1 MSSQAPIAIVGAGI
15 GGLVA
20 ALALIKRGFAVDV
33 YEQASELREVGAGLQ
48 LAANGTR
55 VLISLGLGE
64 AVENISCVPEGK
76 EVRLYNT
83 GQTWKLFDLGQTSV
97 EKYGAPYWMS
107 HRGDL
112 HRILVD
118 AVEAARPGAIRLGH
132 KLTAFEQSASGV
144 AMHFSNGAT
153 AAASA
158 MVGADGVHSA
168 VRQILFGDMPAQ
180 FMGVA
185 AWRGLVPME
194 RLPKHLQRLVGCNW
208 VGPGGHVITYPLRGG
223 KLLNFVAA
231 LERDNWAVDSWTE
244 AGTQAEC
251 AADFVG
257 WHDDIQEIVR
267 HIDIPYKWALLGRE
281 PLQKWS
287 VGRVSLLGDACH
299 PTLPMLAQG
308 ANMAIEDGMVLARC
322 LAGEADVAKALKQFE
337 TARVERTS
345 QIMRRSTEAAKRFHN
360 PALADPAGAAAYVDR
375 EWTPE
380 KIEARYGWLF
390 EYDAMETPLPA
401 VQGPD

>member
-1 MSSQAPIAIVGAGI
+1 MSEHAPVAIVGAGI

-20 ALALIKRGFAVDV
+20 ALALIQKGFAVDV
-33 YEQASELREVGAGLQ
+33 YEQAPELRELGAGLQ
-48 LAANGTR
+48 LSANGTR
-55 VLISLGLGE
+55 ILIALGLGE

-76 EVRLYNT
+76 QVRLYNT
-83 GQTWKLFDLGQTSV
+83 GQTWKLFDLGETSV
-97 EKYGAPYWMS
+97 EKYGAPYWMA

-118 AVEAARPGAIRLGH
+118 AVEQARPGAIRLGH
-132 KLTAFEQSASGV
+132 KLVSFEQSADSVSMRFDNGV
-144 AMHFSNGAT
+144 VAT
-153 AAASA
+153 AAAL
-158 MVGADGVHSA
+158 VGADGVHSA
-168 VRQILFGDMPAQ
+168 VRQVLFGDMPAE
-180 FMGVA
+180 FLGVA

-194 RLPKHLQRLVGCNW
+194 RLPQHLQRLVGCNW
-208 VGPGGHVITYPLRGG
+208 VGPGGHIITYPLRGG

-244 AGTQAEC
+244 RGTREEC
-251 AADFVG
+251 ADDLVG
-257 WHDDIQEIVR
+257 WHADIQEIVR

-281 PLQKWS
+281 PLQQWAI
-287 VGRVSLLGDACH
+287 GRVTLLGDACH

-308 ANMAIEDGMVLARC
+308 GNMAIEDGMVLARC
-322 LAGEADVAKALKQFE
+322 LAGQADVATALKQFE
-337 TARVERTS
+337 TTRVERTS
-345 QIMRRSTEAAKRFHN
+345 QIVRRSTEAAKRFHN

-390 EYDAMETPLPA
+390 AYDALETPLA
-401 VQGPD
+401 LA

>member
-1 MSSQAPIAIVGAGI
+1 MSEHAPVAIVGAGI

-20 ALALIKRGFAVDV
+20 ALALIQKGFAVDV
-33 YEQASELREVGAGLQ
+33 YEQAPELRELGAGLQ
-48 LAANGTR
+48 LSANGTR
-55 VLISLGLGE
+55 ILIALGLGE

-83 GQTWKLFDLGQTSV
+83 GQTWKLFDLGETSV
-97 EKYGAPYWMS
+97 EKYGAPYWMA

-118 AVEAARPGAIRLGH
+118 AVEQARPGAIRLGH
-132 KLTAFEQSASGV
+132 KLVSFEQSADSVSMRFDNGV
-144 AMHFSNGAT
+144 VAT
-153 AAASA
+153 AAAL
-158 MVGADGVHSA
+158 VGADGVHSA
-168 VRQILFGDMPAQ
+168 VRQVLFGDMPAE
-180 FMGVA
+180 FLGVA

-194 RLPKHLQRLVGCNW
+194 RLPQHLQRLVGCNW
-208 VGPGGHVITYPLRGG
+208 VGPGGHIITYPLRGG

-244 AGTQAEC
+244 RGTQEEC
-251 AADFVG
+251 AADFTG
-257 WHDDIQEIVR
+257 WHEDIQEIVR

-281 PLQKWS
+281 PLQQWA
-287 VGRVSLLGDACH
+287 VGRVTLLGDACH

-308 ANMAIEDGMVLARC
+308 GNMAIEDGMVLARC
-322 LAGEADVAKALKQFE
+322 LAGDGNVATAFKQFE
-337 TARVERTS
+337 AARVERTS
-345 QIMRRSTEAAKRFHN
+345 QIVRRSTEAAKRFHN

-390 EYDAMETPLPA
+390 AYDALETPLA
-401 VQGPD
+401 LA